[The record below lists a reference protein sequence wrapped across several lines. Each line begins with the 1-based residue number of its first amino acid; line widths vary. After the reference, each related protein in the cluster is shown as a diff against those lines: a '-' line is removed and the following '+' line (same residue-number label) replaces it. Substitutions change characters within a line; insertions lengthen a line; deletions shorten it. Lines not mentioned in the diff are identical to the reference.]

1 MILDFRYNSLTSF
14 ESFEHSHYCLLM
26 IDHIS
31 VAVSF
36 SFHIYSSFFSQFSNE
51 STLNSSKNNK
61 KKDSTHANNLI
72 YTETSVDENF
82 TFKIIKFNCIPWQ
95 TISTSH
101 LQSHLQSLLSNGAKR
116 IISKP
121 WNRRPTVIWLKR
133 KLSMQL
139 MVAWSKHFLLITW
152 MLWHALQT

>member
-1 MILDFRYNSLTSF
+1 
-14 ESFEHSHYCLLM
+14 M

-82 TFKIIKFNCIPWQ
+82 TFYFQDHKTQLYSLANYFDIALAIALAITLIKR
-95 TISTSH
+95 
-101 LQSHLQSLLSNGAKR
+101 G
-116 IISKP
+116 
-121 WNRRPTVIWLKR
+121 
-133 KLSMQL
+133 
-139 MVAWSKHFLLITW
+139 
-152 MLWHALQT
+152 

>member
-26 IDHIS
+26 IDRIS

-82 TFKIIKFNCIPWQ
+82 TFKIIKLTVFLDKLFRHRTCNHSYQTGLKELFLNLETEDQLLFDSKGNCRY
-95 TISTSH
+95 
-101 LQSHLQSLLSNGAKR
+101 N
-116 IISKP
+116 
-121 WNRRPTVIWLKR
+121 
-133 KLSMQL
+133 
-139 MVAWSKHFLLITW
+139 
-152 MLWHALQT
+152 